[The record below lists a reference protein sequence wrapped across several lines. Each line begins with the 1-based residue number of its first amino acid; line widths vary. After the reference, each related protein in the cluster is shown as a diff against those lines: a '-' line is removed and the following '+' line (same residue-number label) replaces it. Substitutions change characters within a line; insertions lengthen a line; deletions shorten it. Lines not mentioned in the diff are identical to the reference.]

1 MESGVFS
8 QTPIIVLILSLIAVL
23 LLILFIPF
31 SLWIS
36 ALTSGVTVH
45 LFTLIR
51 MRVQGIRPDTVVKPF
66 ILARLAAV
74 NVTIQQLEKH
84 YRAGGDL
91 ENTING
97 IIVAIRADVSLS
109 VSEAAKLDLADEYVL
124 LIVQKEVSLREV
136 H

>member
-36 ALTSGVTVH
+36 QLTSVVTVQ
-45 LFTLIR
+45 LITLIR
-51 MRVQGIRPDTVVKPF
+51 MRVQAIRPDRVVKSF
-66 ILARLAAV
+66 ISARLAAV
-74 NVTIQQLEKH
+74 NVTIKQLEKH

-91 ENTING
+91 EYTKNG
-97 IIVAIRADVSLS
+97 IIAANRADVS
-109 VSEAAKLDLADEYVL
+109 V
-124 LIVQKEVSLREV
+124 
-136 H
+136 